1 MQQRYRVL
9 RVVATILKVIAVI
22 VLLFGILGACG
33 SLAFGAIPGLAG
45 AGSNSRDAFG
55 IGVGGILGGLIVGVG
70 ALFISL
76 LYFLWLYAFGELLSL
91 LIALEENTRVT
102 AERLMARPAG
112 ETALTPAPPPMPP
125 RAGG

>member
-22 VLLFGILGACG
+22 VLLFGILGACV

-45 AGSNSRDAFG
+45 AGSNSRDTFG
-55 IGVGGILGGLIVGVG
+55 LGVGGILGGALVGVG
-70 ALFISL
+70 VLFASL
-76 LYFLWLYAFGELLSL
+76 LYFLLLYAFGDVMSL

-102 AERLMARPAG
+102 AERLMARPAS
-112 ETALTPAPPPMPP
+112 EMAVTPAPPPMPP

>member
-33 SLAFGAIPGLAG
+33 ILALGVIPRLAG
-45 AGSNSRDAFG
+45 VGGNSSDAFG
-55 IGVGGILGGLIVGVG
+55 IGVGGIGGVMVGVG
-70 ALFISL
+70 LLFASL
-76 LYFLWLYAFGELLSL
+76 LYFLLFYAFGELLSL
-91 LIALEENTRVT
+91 LIALEENTRIT
-102 AERLMARPAG
+102 AERLMARPAS